1 MCIIREL
8 GGSREAFSKEP
19 RSPTGTGVT
28 MATDAAAGGVAM
40 AARINYRTKMTS
52 LKQAIETEHDNFST
66 HMKTCFQAL
75 GDVLDALHAMRKAP
89 SPPPKQPSTDPQ
101 EPASNKNK
109 NKTPLQAI
117 VSSSKTSQ
125 PPKHQPLSPS
135 PHHGGP
141 GQALLTVAW
150 QSGLSF
156 QPFWS
161 RSLKMIR
168 PNT

>member
-1 MCIIREL
+1 
-8 GGSREAFSKEP
+8 
-19 RSPTGTGVT
+19 

-101 EPASNKNK
+101 EPTSNKNK

-125 PPKHQPLSPS
+125 PPKHQPPKPKSSPWRPRPS
-135 PHHGGP
+135 APNGRL
-141 GQALLTVAW
+141 A
-150 QSGLSF
+150 
-156 QPFWS
+156 
-161 RSLKMIR
+161 IR
-168 PNT
+168 PIFSAFLVAEPQDDPT